1 MYILFT
7 TALPN
12 PCTYLGT
19 KNAQERLGKS
29 DKSEISEIGNFKS
42 LYHHKIV
49 KKHANMLNHLYW
61 NSGKFS
67 NAYSNENG

>member
-42 LYHHKIV
+42 LYHHK
-49 KKHANMLNHLYW
+49 
-61 NSGKFS
+61 NSKETCKNVELPLLEFWKLL
-67 NAYSNENG
+67 